1 MGDKNDK
8 KDKKEKKEKKK
19 KKETDGEKDN
29 DKSEEAEKTSDRVK
43 SGAGKKE
50 GEVLT
55 SVADG
60 DKTIEDGTASK
71 DLVAEDVKVVNG
83 AGDEGTKTENGEVN
97 SKDVE
102 GAEERRQTKRRQ
114 RRMMN

>member
-1 MGDKNDK
+1 MG
-8 KDKKEKKEKKK
+8 KEEKE

-29 DKSEEAEKTSDRVK
+29 DKSEEAEKTGDRVK
-43 SGAGKKE
+43 SGAGQKEGEDKKD

-60 DKTIEDGTASK
+60 DKTKEDGTASK
-71 DLVAEDVKVVNG
+71 DLVAEDVKVVKG
-83 AGDEGTKTENGEVN
+83 ARDEAIKTENGEVN

-102 GAEERRQTKRRQ
+102 GAEGEE
-114 RRMMN
+114 

>member
-43 SGAGKKE
+43 SGAGQKEGEDKKE

-83 AGDEGTKTENGEVN
+83 AGDEGTKTENGEV
-97 SKDVE
+97 
-102 GAEERRQTKRRQ
+102 
-114 RRMMN
+114 